1 MDTVDVLFLPQAK
14 VVTARKG
21 STLFEIAQAAF
32 IDVATSCN
40 GKGTCGKCRIQLVEG
55 RIGEP
60 HRDEL
65 EHLDPV
71 EVASGVRL
79 ACRCKVME
87 TATFRVIGD
96 TRHGYRILS
105 DGLMPEFELDPLVIK
120 VSVELPRP
128 SLEDNV
134 DDLRRVER
142 AVGRSLSAKIPV
154 ATLRRLPGFL
164 REEEFKATL
173 VFVGDRLIG
182 VEPGDTTG
190 TCYGVAV
197 DIGTTTVVVSLADL
211 LTGEEVA
218 SSSDINPQTR
228 YGLDVLS
235 RIQYIRENPEGLSVL
250 TSLIRENVDR
260 LIGDACEQ
268 AGIDRWGVYE
278 AVVAGNATMMHLF
291 LGVDPTG
298 LGSSPYAPVF
308 TSDVRLDASDVDLHI
323 AEFGLVYCLPSVSSY
338 VGADIVAGL
347 IATALYRSDKRSLLI
362 DIGTN
367 GEIVMGSKDGLFAC
381 SCAAGP
387 AFEGMNISSGMRASA
402 GAVERVDI
410 DGDVSVRTVGD
421 KPPIGLCGSGV
432 IDAVAEL
439 IKVGVIER
447 SGCFAKRTG
456 GNGLE
461 KWSDRFLMDNG
472 LSRFVIC
479 DGDRTDGTVAI
490 TQRDVRQV
498 QLAKG
503 AIRSGVLALMN
514 QLDLD
519 LDTVDHIYIA
529 GAFGRHVRLESLAR
543 LGVFPESC
551 LDKVDLIGNSSK
563 SGALLCLLSQSKR
576 REASRVAEQVT
587 YVELSCYPEYDRLFA
602 ECLAFPG

>member
-1 MDTVDVLFLPQAK
+1 RALD
-14 VVTARKG
+14 
-21 STLFEIAQAAF
+21 
-32 IDVATSCN
+32 
-40 GKGTCGKCRIQLVEG
+40 
-55 RIGEP
+55 
-60 HRDEL
+60 
-65 EHLDPV
+65 HLD
-71 EVASGVRL
+71 L
-79 ACRCKVME
+79 YK
-87 TATFRVIGD
+87 
-96 TRHGYRILS
+96 
-105 DGLMPEFELDPLVIK
+105 
-120 VSVELPRP
+120 
-128 SLEDNV
+128 
-134 DDLRRVER
+134 
-142 AVGRSLSAKIPV
+142 
-154 ATLRRLPGFL
+154 
-164 REEEFKATL
+164 
-173 VFVGDRLIG
+173 
-182 VEPGDTTG
+182 
-190 TCYGVAV
+190 
-197 DIGTTTVVVSLADL
+197 
-211 LTGEEVA
+211 
-218 SSSDINPQTR
+218 
-228 YGLDVLS
+228 
-235 RIQYIRENPEGLSVL
+235 
-250 TSLIRENVDR
+250 
-260 LIGDACEQ
+260 
-268 AGIDRWGVYE
+268 
-278 AVVAGNATMMHLF
+278 
-291 LGVDPTG
+291 

-347 IATALYRSDKRSLLI
+347 IATALYRSDERSLLI

-367 GEIVMGSKDGLFAC
+367 GEIVLGSRDGLFAC

-439 IKVGVIER
+439 IKVEVIER
-447 SGCFAKRTG
+447 SGRLMKPTR
-456 GNGLE
+456 GNGPG
-461 KWSDRFLMDNG
+461 KWSDRFLTDNG
-472 LSRFVIC
+472 LRRFVIC
-479 DGDRTDGTVAI
+479 DGDRTGGTVAI

-514 QLDLD
+514 RLDLD
-519 LDTVDHIYIA
+519 LNDVDHIYIA

-543 LGVFPESC
+543 LGVFPESY
-551 LDKVDLIGNSSK
+551 LDKVELIGNSSK